1 MSQAVQHI
9 IHAYQSGKTRLI
21 DMLWDIQLQFGH
33 ISDDAVNTLAHGLAM
48 SANDARETLSF
59 YHFFRSRPGGKY
71 TIYLSN
77 TLIAKMNGYH
87 EVKAALEKET
97 ACPFGQ
103 VDKMGRFGL
112 FETACIGLSDQEPAM
127 MIDQV
132 VFTRLTAAKVKQIID
147 QLKQG
152 KTAEETANPKAV
164 AKNTSAYI
172 DALIETHIRQ
182 KGPVFF
188 QQGPVFFQQG
198 RDYSVLLK
206 SCLARSPEEIIET
219 VTASNLLGRGGAGFP
234 TGFKWRLASQV
245 KAEEKYIIC
254 NADEGEPGTFK
265 DRALLSHSPK
275 DVLAG
280 MVCAA
285 YAVGAQYGILYL
297 RAEYW
302 YLKNFLEQQIEDF
315 RGQNL
320 LGNNILQSGFDFDI
334 RIQMGGG
341 AYVCG
346 DETALIESCEGK
358 RGTPR
363 VKTALSNPAR
373 LSWQTDRYQ

>member
-1 MSQAVQHI
+1 M
-9 IHAYQSGKTRLI
+9 
-21 DMLWDIQLQFGH
+21 
-33 ISDDAVNTLAHGLAM
+33 
-48 SANDARETLSF
+48 
-59 YHFFRSRPGGKY
+59 
-71 TIYLSN
+71 
-77 TLIAKMNGYH
+77 
-87 EVKAALEKET
+87 
-97 ACPFGQ
+97 
-103 VDKMGRFGL
+103 
-112 FETACIGLSDQEPAM
+112 
-127 MIDQV
+127 
-132 VFTRLTAAKVKQIID
+132 
-147 QLKQG
+147 
-152 KTAEETANPKAV
+152 
-164 AKNTSAYI
+164 
-172 DALIETHIRQ
+172 
-182 KGPVFF
+182 
-188 QQGPVFFQQG
+188 
-198 RDYSVLLK
+198 LK